1 MFRPFIHFQTFKNIL
16 FMKKINITALLFLLA
31 FSGLVV
37 SGCKSMNKTQKGTVI
52 GAAGGAAVGAGVGK
66 AAHNTALGA
75 IIGAAVGGVTGGIIG
90 KQMDNQAKEISQIP
104 GAEVKRVGEGIN
116 VTFESG
122 VLFDVDQSAIS
133 SSAQAKIKNLADVF
147 QKYPDSYIL
156 IEGHTDA
163 SGSAEHNMQLSEQR
177 AKAVAEYLK
186 AQNVASARIK
196 TAWYGENQPKFPNDT
211 EANKA
216 QNRRVEFAIYANEAL
231 IEKAKKEGGGS
242 K

>member
-1 MFRPFIHFQTFKNIL
+1 MIRFSISR
-16 FMKKINITALLFLLA
+16 LLVLLVFA
-31 FSGLVV
+31 GLVGA
-37 SGCKSMNKTQKGTVI
+37 GCKSANKMQKAAII

-90 KQMDNQAKEISQIP
+90 KQMDKQAKEIAQIP

-122 VLFDVDQSAIS
+122 VLFDVDQSALNA
-133 SSAQAKIKNLADVF
+133 SAQTKIKNLAEVF
-147 QKYPDSYIL
+147 TKYPDSYIL

-163 SGSAEHNMQLSEQR
+163 SGSDEHNMELSERR
-177 AKAVAEYLK
+177 AKAVDQYLQSQK
-186 AQNVASARIK
+186 VSSDRVK
-196 TAWYGENQPKFPNDT
+196 TAWYGETQPKFSNDT

-231 IEKAKKEGGGS
+231 IEKAKKQEAGS
-242 K
+242 

>member
-1 MFRPFIHFQTFKNIL
+1 MVRIKAMQ
-16 FMKKINITALLFLLA
+16 LLMVIA
-31 FSGLVV
+31 IASVIV
-37 SGCKSMNKTQKGTVI
+37 SGCKTVGKMSKSQKGAVI

-75 IIGAAVGGVTGGIIG
+75 IIGAAVGGVTGGVIG
-90 KQMDNQAKEISQIP
+90 KQMDKEAEEIAKIP

-122 VLFDVDQSAIS
+122 VLFGVDQSELTAD
-133 SSAQAKIKNLADVF
+133 AQKKIKDLANVF
-147 QKYPDSYIL
+147 SKYPDSYIL

-163 SGSAEHNMQLSEQR
+163 SGSDDHNMQLSEQR
-177 AKAVAEYLK
+177 AKAVSGFLQG
-186 AQNVASARIK
+186 QNVSSSRIK
-196 TAWYGENQPKFPNDT
+196 TAWYGESQPKFPNDT

-231 IEKAKKEGGGS
+231 IEKAKKETGS

>member
-1 MFRPFIHFQTFKNIL
+1 MMR
-16 FMKKINITALLFLLA
+16 KINMTNLSFILVFAGLL
-31 FSGLVV
+31 V
-37 SGCKSMNKTQKGTVI
+37 SSCKSMNKTQKGAVI

-90 KQMDNQAKEISQIP
+90 KQMDKQAKEIAKIP

-122 VLFDVDQSAIS
+122 VLFNIDQAAIS
-133 SSAQAKIKNLADVF
+133 PSAQAKIKNLAQVF
-147 QKYPDSYIL
+147 TKYPDSYIL

-163 SGSAEHNMQLSEQR
+163 SGSAEHNMELSEKR
-177 AKAVAEYLK
+177 AKSVADYLE
-186 AQNVASARIK
+186 AQNVLPARIK

-231 IEKAKKEGGGS
+231 IEKAKKQDAGS
-242 K
+242 

>member
-1 MFRPFIHFQTFKNIL
+1 
-16 FMKKINITALLFLLA
+16 MKKINVVHIIVFLVFAGLL
-31 FSGLVV
+31 V
-37 SGCKSMNKTQKGTVI
+37 SGCKSMNKTQKGAVI

-90 KQMDNQAKEISQIP
+90 KQMDKQATEIAQIP

-122 VLFDVDQSAIS
+122 VLFDVDQATIS
-133 SSAQAKIKNLADVF
+133 TAAQSKIKNLAEVF
-147 QKYPDSYIL
+147 KKYPDSYIL

-163 SGSAEHNMQLSEQR
+163 SGSAEHNMELSEKR
-177 AKAVAEYLK
+177 AKAVADYLET
-186 AQNVASARIK
+186 QNVAAERIK
-196 TAWYGENQPKFPNDT
+196 TAWYGETQPKFPNDT

-216 QNRRVEFAIYANEAL
+216 QNRRVEFAIYANENL
-231 IEKAKKEGGGS
+231 IEKAKKQGAGAGS
-242 K
+242 Q

>member
-1 MFRPFIHFQTFKNIL
+1 MR
-16 FMKKINITALLFLLA
+16 KINIINFLFTLVFAGLL
-31 FSGLVV
+31 VP
-37 SGCKSMNKTQKGTVI
+37 GCKSMNKTQKGAVI

-75 IIGAAVGGVTGGIIG
+75 IIGAAVGGVTGGVIG
-90 KQMDNQAKEISQIP
+90 KQMDKEAKEIAQIP

-122 VLFDVDQSAIS
+122 VLFNVDQSALN
-133 SSAQAKIKNLADVF
+133 SSAQTKIKNLAEVF
-147 QKYPDSYIL
+147 IKYPDSYIL

-163 SGSAEHNMQLSEQR
+163 SGSPEHNMELSERR
-177 AKAVAEYLK
+177 AKAVAQYLQT
-186 AQNVASARIK
+186 QNVSPERIK

-231 IEKAKKEGGGS
+231 IEKAKKQGAGS
-242 K
+242 

>member
-1 MFRPFIHFQTFKNIL
+1 
-16 FMKKINITALLFLLA
+16 MKKIKAINLVFLLA
-31 FSGLVV
+31 IAGLLA
-37 SGCKSMNKTQKGTVI
+37 SGCKSLNKTQKGAVI

-90 KQMDNQAKEISQIP
+90 KQMDKQAKEISQIP

-116 VTFESG
+116 VTFASG
-122 VLFDVDQSAIS
+122 VLFDVDQATIS
-133 SSAQAKIKNLADVF
+133 TNAQTKIKNLADVF
-147 QKYPDSYIL
+147 KKYPDSYIL

-163 SGSAEHNMQLSEQR
+163 SGSAEHNMLLSEKR
-177 AKAVAEYLK
+177 AKAVAEYLE
-186 AQNVASARIK
+186 AQNVDSSRIK

>member
-1 MFRPFIHFQTFKNIL
+1 MKPFRFSKIL
-16 FMKKINITALLFLLA
+16 LTLA
-31 FSGLVV
+31 VAGSLAT
-37 SGCKSMNKTQKGTVI
+37 GCSNMNKAQKGAVI
-52 GAAGGAAVGAGVGK
+52 GAAGGAAVGAGVGA

-90 KQMDNQAKEISQIP
+90 KQMDKQAKEISQIP

-122 VLFDVDQSAIS
+122 VLFDVDQSVLTS
-133 SSAQAKIKNLADVF
+133 TAQSKVKELANVF
-147 QKYPDSYIL
+147 SKYPDSYIL

-163 SGSAEHNMQLSEQR
+163 SGTAEHNMALSERR
-177 AKAVAEYLK
+177 AKAVAAFLE
-186 AQNVASARIK
+186 AQNVSSSRVK
-196 TAWYGENQPKFPNDT
+196 TAWYGETQPKAPNDT

-231 IEKAKKEGGGS
+231 IEKARKDSSGS
-242 K
+242 QLH

>member
-1 MFRPFIHFQTFKNIL
+1 MQ
-16 FMKKINITALLFLLA
+16 KITINNLLFLLA
-31 FSGLVV
+31 FAGLLG
-37 SGCKSMNKTQKGTVI
+37 SGCKSMNKTQKGAVI

-66 AAHNTALGA
+66 AAKNTALGA
-75 IIGAAVGGVTGGIIG
+75 IIGAAVGGVTGGVIG
-90 KQMDNQAKEISQIP
+90 KQMDKEAKEIAQIP

-122 VLFDVDQSAIS
+122 VLFSVDQSAINP
-133 SSAQAKIKNLADVF
+133 SAQSKIKNLAEVF
-147 QKYPDSYIL
+147 TKYPDSYIL

-163 SGSAEHNMQLSEQR
+163 SGSADHNMELSERR
-177 AKAVAEYLK
+177 AKAVAEFLK
-186 AQNVASARIK
+186 AQNVASERIK

-231 IEKAKKEGGGS
+231 IEKAKKQDSGT
-242 K
+242 

>member
-1 MFRPFIHFQTFKNIL
+1 
-16 FMKKINITALLFLLA
+16 MKKINIASFLFLLA
-31 FSGLVV
+31 FAGLVA
-37 SGCKSMNKTQKGTVI
+37 SGCKSMNKTQKGAVI

-90 KQMDNQAKEISQIP
+90 KQMDKQAKEIAQIP

-122 VLFDVDQSAIS
+122 VLFDVDQSTIS
-133 SSAQAKIKNLADVF
+133 SSAQTKIKNLADVF
-147 QKYPDSYIL
+147 QKYSDSYIL

-163 SGSAEHNMQLSEQR
+163 SGSAEHNMELSEKR
-177 AKAVAEYLK
+177 AKAVAEYLQS
-186 AQNVASARIK
+186 QNVAPGRIK

-216 QNRRVEFAIYANEAL
+216 QNRRVEFAIYANEDL
-231 IEKAKKEGGGS
+231 IEKAKKQGAGS
-242 K
+242 

>member
-1 MFRPFIHFQTFKNIL
+1 MRKISITNSLFILVF
-16 FMKKINITALLFLLA
+16 AGLL
-31 FSGLVV
+31 V
-37 SGCKSMNKTQKGTVI
+37 SSCKSMNKTQKGAVI

-75 IIGAAVGGVTGGIIG
+75 IIGAAVGGVTGGVIG
-90 KQMDNQAKEISQIP
+90 KQMDKQAKEIAQIP

-122 VLFDVDQSAIS
+122 VLFDVDQSALN
-133 SSAQAKIKNLADVF
+133 SSAQTKIKNLSQVF
-147 QKYPDSYIL
+147 TKYPDSYIL

-163 SGSAEHNMQLSEQR
+163 SGSAEHNMELSERR

-186 AQNVASARIK
+186 TQNVSSERIK

-231 IEKAKKEGGGS
+231 IEKAKKEGAGGS
-242 K
+242 